1 MNRITLLL
9 CFNTNLSPPQCLFT
23 QPKPIIR
30 GVLPNRFDFCS
41 PWLQCV
47 NDMNRVPSPPPTVG
61 REPFR
66 GGEKMEIQGVQRLPY
81 IQGHFSLLGSS
92 SKNTPCT
99 TRLESLEIKKL
110 TFDTS
115 KRIDIWHIVRW
126 GTGSDFHS
134 ISVFVPETGWQWRE
148 KKLCEK
154 RETLHDKCFISID

>member
-1 MNRITLLL
+1 
-9 CFNTNLSPPQCLFT
+9 
-23 QPKPIIR
+23 
-30 GVLPNRFDFCS
+30 
-41 PWLQCV
+41 
-47 NDMNRVPSPPPTVG
+47 
-61 REPFR
+61 
-66 GGEKMEIQGVQRLPY
+66 MEIQGVQRLPY

-126 GTGSDFHS
+126 GSGAVFHS
-134 ISVFVPETGWQWRE
+134 LISVFVPETGWQWRE

-154 RETLHDKCFISID
+154 RETLHDKCFISIDQPEGARES